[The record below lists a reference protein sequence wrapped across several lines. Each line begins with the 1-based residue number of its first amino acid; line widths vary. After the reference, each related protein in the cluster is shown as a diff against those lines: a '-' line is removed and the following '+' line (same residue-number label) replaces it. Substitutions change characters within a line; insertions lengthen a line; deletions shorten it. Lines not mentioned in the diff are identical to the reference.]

1 MNDAMVEPA
10 PGNIPMRNPTTDPFT
25 KAKRHFFMSS
35 QVGMRLRHPLGTGSI
50 SAGSAGS
57 MLASTS
63 PIAKT
68 PIATMMKSIPPSSS
82 TRPKVKRDVA
92 VKRSVP
98 MLAIQRPTSIARSA
112 FTNDSPARRTT
123 MVRPST
129 INAKYSGALNA
140 SESLASGG
148 ATSMSATTPKVPAM
162 KEAIAA
168 MPSAGPARPLRAIW

>member
-1 MNDAMVEPA
+1 
-10 PGNIPMRNPTTDPFT
+10 MRKPTTEPFT
-25 KAKRHFFMSS
+25 NAKRHFFMSS
-35 QVGMRLRHPLGTGSI
+35 HVGMRFLHPFGTGSI

-63 PIAKT
+63 PIANT
-68 PIATMMKSIPPSSS
+68 PMATMMKSMPPSSS
-82 TRPKVKRDVA
+82 TRPKVKREVA

-98 MLAIQRPTSIARSA
+98 MLAIQRPTSIASSA
-112 FTNDSPARRTT
+112 LVSDSPARSTT

-148 ATSMSATTPKVPAM
+148 ATSISATTPKVPAM
-162 KEAIAA
+162 KDAIAA
-168 MPSAGPARPLRAIW
+168 MPSAAPARPLRAIW